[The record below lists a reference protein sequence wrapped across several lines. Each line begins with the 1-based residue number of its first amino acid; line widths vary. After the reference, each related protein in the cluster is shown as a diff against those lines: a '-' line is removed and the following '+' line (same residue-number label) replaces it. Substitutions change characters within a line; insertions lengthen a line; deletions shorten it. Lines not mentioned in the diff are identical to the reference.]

1 MHNSLRLILEDK
13 IMKHWYD
20 NAIIYQIYPK
30 SFQDTNGDGIGDL
43 NGIKKRIPYL
53 KSLELTQS
61 GSIRFL
67 FRHRSIMAMTFQII
81 LQLIRKWGRWLIWK
95 V

>member
-1 MHNSLRLILEDK
+1 
-13 IMKHWYD
+13 MKHWYD

-53 KSLELTQS
+53 KSLGVNAIWLNPV
-61 GSIRFL
+61 L